1 MRSLGLIF
9 YGLIVLDS
17 TTKLWS
23 MSSIGPMVPEIH
35 DIFDIASV
43 NTILHTIETVVLDT
57 QRKKAIESAEKTNCS
72 NSLTTGPIRFIFYRS
87 IVLVST
93 TSP

>member
-35 DIFDIASV
+35 DICYIASV
-43 NTILHTIETVVLDT
+43 NTIQHTIEPVVLDT
-57 QRKKAIESAEKTNCS
+57 QHNKAIESVENRIT
-72 NSLTTGPIRFIFYRS
+72 LTH
-87 IVLVST
+87 
-93 TSP
+93 